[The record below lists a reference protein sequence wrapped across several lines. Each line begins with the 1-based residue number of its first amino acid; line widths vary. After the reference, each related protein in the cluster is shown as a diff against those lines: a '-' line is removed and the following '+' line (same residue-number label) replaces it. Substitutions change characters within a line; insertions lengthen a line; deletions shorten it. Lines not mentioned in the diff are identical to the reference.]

1 MKRRRPPPDLPEG
14 RRISSEWNYFSLF
27 TSLFSLSLPPS
38 GGVGEG
44 PKKGQ
49 SLFRETARIRFLEL
63 EWITH
68 LVRLRQKGKRQHKF
82 HNQRSYQDR

>member
-14 RRISSEWNYFSLF
+14 RRSRPDGIASHF
-27 TSLFSLSLPPS
+27 TLHFSLSLPLR
-38 GGVGEG
+38 GELEG
-44 PKKGQ
+44 TKKGQ
-49 SLFRETARIRFLEL
+49 PLFRETARIRFLEL
-63 EWITH
+63 KWITH

>member
-1 MKRRRPPPDLPEG
+1 MKRRSGPPPVLPEG
-14 RRISSEWNYFSLF
+14 RRSRPDGIASHF
-27 TSLFSLSLPPS
+27 TLHASLSLPL
-38 GGVGEG
+38 GGSWRGA
-44 PKKGQ
+44 KKRQ
-49 SLFRETARIRFLEL
+49 PLFRETARIRFLEL

>member
-1 MKRRRPPPDLPEG
+1 MDVKYILHSERSDH
-14 RRISSEWNYFSLF
+14 SSFFIIKL
-27 TSLFSLSLPPS
+27 
-38 GGVGEG
+38 
-44 PKKGQ
+44 KGQ
-49 SLFRETARIRFLEL
+49 PLFRETARIRFLEL

>member
-1 MKRRRPPPDLPEG
+1 MKPEECGLLHPDG
-14 RRISSEWNYFSLF
+14 Y
-27 TSLFSLSLPPS
+27 SLPL
-38 GGVGEG
+38 GGAGGG

-49 SLFRETARIRFLEL
+49 PLFRETARIRFLEL

>member
-1 MKRRRPPPDLPEG
+1 MPFGWNSPPLGEVG
-14 RRISSEWNYFSLF
+14 RGLF
-27 TSLFSLSLPPS
+27 TSHFSLSLPLR
-38 GGVGEG
+38 GELEG
-44 PKKGQ
+44 TKKGQ